1 MLQLVHWV
9 EKSDSLSI
17 GIMPYRMIFKNTT
30 QKEIAAFQSD
40 STLLY
45 QDGFNISDQSKLFDH
60 HEFKEGEPP
69 LANKRFTSQT
79 TA

>member
-1 MLQLVHWV
+1 MLQLVNWV

-17 GIMPYRMIFKNTT
+17 EIMPYRMIFKNTT

-45 QDGFNISDQSKLFDH
+45 QDGFNISD
-60 HEFKEGEPP
+60 
-69 LANKRFTSQT
+69 
-79 TA
+79 